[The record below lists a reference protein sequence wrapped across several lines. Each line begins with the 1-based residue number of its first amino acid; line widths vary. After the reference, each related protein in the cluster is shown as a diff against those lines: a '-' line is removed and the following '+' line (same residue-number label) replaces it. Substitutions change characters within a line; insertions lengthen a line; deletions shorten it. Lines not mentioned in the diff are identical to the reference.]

1 MHHLLVLLLG
11 VLLSL
16 NLYAKNTLSET
27 DQYIEELQNQALLM
41 GLPDEKTW
49 WALLHYHDD
58 SWSSSGYSSY
68 VDDPEFFYAEDG
80 DTNSESELL
89 RTLEEIF
96 STQTLG
102 ENQAQCRFIYRFKWL
117 SEKLSIDPVRLPNV
131 KCADY
136 SQWRSE
142 VNAHSVSLVFPASTL
157 NSPSSMFGH
166 TLLRFDPKDI
176 EEGSDWLSYALNFG
190 ANVNNDD
197 NSIFFA
203 YRGLAGGYPGVYNMM
218 RYFEKIKEY
227 NRMENRDMWEYKLNL
242 TPEEVDLILQHV
254 WELKDINFDYF
265 FLDENCSFRL
275 LELLELVRPDVKLT
289 DRFSYAVIPTNTVRA
304 VIEEELVEDIRFRP
318 SEVSVLRT
326 RINALSEESQTLA
339 RTLADDVEVLK
350 SPEFLALAE
359 KEKADVVQLAY
370 SFLRYQQRKI
380 QRSKD
385 MARRSHRLL
394 LALNKLPSEA
404 LDIEE
409 PASPETGHET
419 SLVTYGIGE
428 RNDDFYQQFS
438 FRVNYHD
445 LLDNEQGYI
454 RGAQILFANTELR
467 YYEDA
472 GLKLNRFELLDIN
485 SISKRNRFLTPL
497 SWRVNVGY
505 ERVFSEGS
513 GNDQETG
520 VVQVNGGV
528 GHTYEVTDDMAFY
541 ALLTARAE
549 HNKDFEYFI
558 EPAFGGTLGLLNNPS
573 FGAQKLDV
581 NAYKFFNGEYRAK
594 ASFEQNVNLSVNHA
608 LRFSVGFEWYKDDSF
623 GEVFAGY
630 RYYF

>member
-1 MHHLLVLLLG
+1 MKL
-11 VLLSL
+11 
-16 NLYAKNTLSET
+16 A
-27 DQYIEELQNQALLM
+27 
-41 GLPDEKTW
+41 DEKTW
-49 WALLHYHDD
+49 WALLHYHED
-58 SWSSSGYSSY
+58 SWSASGYSSY
-68 VDDPEFFYAEDG
+68 VDDPDFFYAEDG
-80 DTNSESELL
+80 DSNSESELL
-89 RTLEEIF
+89 ATIEQIF
-96 STQTLG
+96 STKEQG
-102 ENQAQCRFIYRFKWL
+102 EEQAQCRFIYRYQWL
-117 SEKLSIDPVRLPNV
+117 SEKLSIDSERLPAV
-131 KCADY
+131 KCKDY
-136 SQWRSE
+136 AQWRSE

-190 ANVNNDD
+190 ANINNDD

-203 YRGLAGGYPGVYNMM
+203 YHGLAGGYPGVYNMM

-275 LELLELVRPDVKLT
+275 LALLELVRPDVNLT
-289 DRFSYAVIPTNTVRA
+289 GRFSYAVIPTNTVRA
-304 VIEEELVEDIRFRP
+304 VIEEELVEDIKFRP

-326 RINALSEESQTLA
+326 RINALSEESQVLA
-339 RTLADDVEVLK
+339 RALADDIQVME
-350 SPEFLALAE
+350 SSEFLALE
-359 KEKADVVQLAY
+359 DKEKADVVQLAY
-370 SFLRYQQRKI
+370 SFLRYEQRKI
-380 QRSKD
+380 QRSKE

-394 LALNKLPSEA
+394 LALNKLPSEKLEVA
-404 LDIEE
+404 E

-419 SLVTYGIGE
+419 SLITYGIGE

-467 YYEDA
+467 YYQDA
-472 GLKLNRFELLDIN
+472 GLKVNRFELLDIN

-505 ERVFSEGS
+505 ERVYSE
-513 GNDQETG
+513 NDDTG

-541 ALLTARAE
+541 GLATARAE
-549 HNKDFEYFI
+549 HNQDFEYFV
-558 EPAFGGTLGLLNNPS
+558 EPAFGAAVGLLNNPS

-581 NAYKFFNGEYRAK
+581 SGYKFLNGQYRTK
-594 ASFEQNVNLSVNHA
+594 ASFEQNINLNVNHA
-608 LRFSVGFEWYKDDSF
+608 LRFSLGYEWHNDESF